1 MSLSDY
7 GENKMLSLL
16 KADGS
21 YYLGLYTVVPSDDG
35 TGGTEVSGGGY
46 ARQAV
51 TFGTP
56 SSGSMSNSAA
66 IEFPTA
72 TADWGTANG
81 WGLFDA
87 VSGGN
92 LVWYGNITTPRQLL
106 TGDIYRVQIGNFTL
120 SID

>member
-7 GENKMLSLL
+7 GENKVLALL
-16 KADGS
+16 KADKT
-21 YYLGLYTVVPSDDG
+21 YYLGLYTVIPSDAG

-56 SSGSMSNSAA
+56 AGGSMSNSAA

-87 VSGGN
+87 STGGN
-92 LVWYGNITTPRQLL
+92 LVWYGAITTPRQLL